1 LHAKDPDGTLGSQP
15 IMLKQ
20 TFRNIGRVREIISIL
35 IKYGFEDIVVNS
47 TLRNFVSE
55 KRRINWSRNEKP
67 VFESTRWER
76 IRMVVEELGP
86 TFVKLAQIM
95 SNRPDMLPEPLIREF
110 EKLQDK
116 VPPFSYAEVRR
127 IIKEES
133 GNELEDIYAE
143 FNPEPLASASIGQVH
158 MATLHNGNKVV
169 VKVQRPEAQEAIE
182 RDLTILADIVRR
194 ADRYLRK
201 QGVLNAS
208 EVVKVFERSMTRELD
223 YNNEGRNIQ
232 KFRAL
237 YAQNPNLYIPKVYKE
252 FTNRRMLTMEY
263 TDGCKITNIEQLKAW
278 KLSPEKLVEKGMGIY
293 LEMIFE
299 QGSFHADPHPGNVLV
314 NSAGK
319 IVLIDFGMVGHLMRR
334 DKYNFSMVF
343 ISIAQ
348 QDARA
353 AADALRKLAIEE
365 NITDSRA
372 FEYDIQELI
381 TDYASL
387 DVSEASIADM
397 ITRLQKIMLDYQLKV
412 PGDIYIIFRAL
423 AILEGIGKI
432 MHPSFRTYDFI
443 KPWGAKVMKERLKPK
458 NIYYDLNAR
467 FNTVSALVTSL
478 PYEVKQIMQA
488 MRKGKL
494 RFEVEHQ
501 GYGYLLKKLDS
512 LTNRLAITFLIVALL
527 ISSSIMATVTFP
539 AHLMSSVGLNYFSVA
554 GLWIASLLCIILFY
568 SIFRRRKYK

>member
-1 LHAKDPDGTLGSQP
+1 
-15 IMLKQ
+15 MLKQ

-55 KRRINWSRNEKP
+55 NRRINWSRNEKP

-95 SNRPDMLPEPLIREF
+95 SNRPDMLPEPLIKEF

-116 VPPFSYAEVRR
+116 VPPFSYQEVRR

-133 GNELEDIYAE
+133 GLELEEIYAE
-143 FNPEPLASASIGQVH
+143 FNVEPLASASIGQVH
-158 MATLHNGNKVV
+158 MAKLHNGDKVV
-169 VKVQRPEAQEAIE
+169 VKIQRPEAQEAIE

-194 ADRYLRK
+194 ADRYLKR
-201 QGVLNAS
+201 QGVLNAGD
-208 EVVKVFERSMTRELD
+208 VVRVFERSMTRELD
-223 YNNEGRNIQ
+223 YSNEARNIQ
-232 KFRAL
+232 KFRTL
-237 YAQNPNLYIPKVYKE
+237 YANNPNLYIPKVYKE
-252 FTNRRMLTMEY
+252 YSSRRMLTMEFA
-263 TDGCKITNIEQLKAW
+263 DGCKITNVEQLKAW
-278 KLSPEKLVEKGMGIY
+278 GLNPQKLVELGMGIY

-314 NSAGK
+314 NSKGK

-343 ISIAQ
+343 ISIAK

-353 AADALRKLAIEE
+353 AAEALRKLAIEE
-365 NITDSRA
+365 NITDNRA

-381 TDYASL
+381 LDYASL

-397 ITRLQKIMLDYQLKV
+397 INRLQKIMLDYQLKV

-432 MHPSFRTYDFI
+432 MHPNFRTYDFI
-443 KPWGAKVMKERLKPK
+443 KPWGAKVMKERLKPQ
-458 NIYYDLNAR
+458 NIYHDLNAR
-467 FNTVSALVTSL
+467 FNTVSALFTSF

-488 MRKGKL
+488 MRKGRL

-501 GYGYLLKKLDS
+501 GYGYLLKKMDSVTNRIS
-512 LTNRLAITFLIVALL
+512 LTLIIFALL
-527 ISSSIMATVTFP
+527 IASSIMATVPFP
-539 AHLMSSVGLNYFSVA
+539 SHMMTSFGLNYFSLA
-554 GLWIASLLCIILFY
+554 GLWIAGVISIILAY
-568 SIFRRRKYK
+568 SIIRRRKYK

>member
-1 LHAKDPDGTLGSQP
+1 
-15 IMLKQ
+15 MLKQ

-55 KRRINWSRNEKP
+55 NRRINWSRNEKP

-95 SNRPDMLPEPLIREF
+95 SNRPDMLPEPLIKEF

-116 VPPFSYAEVRR
+116 VPPFSYSEVRR

-133 GNELEDIYAE
+133 GNELEDIFAE
-143 FNPEPLASASIGQVH
+143 FNTEPLASASIGQVH
-158 MATLHNGNKVV
+158 MAKLHNGDKVV
-169 VKVQRPEAQEAIE
+169 VKIQRPEAKEAIE

-201 QGVLNAS
+201 QGVLNAG
-208 EVVKVFERSMTRELD
+208 EVVRVFERSMTRELD
-223 YNNEGRNIQ
+223 YSNEARNIQ
-232 KFRAL
+232 KFRSL
-237 YAQNPNLYIPKVYKE
+237 YPNNPDLYIPKVYKE
-252 FTNRRMLTMEY
+252 YSYTRMLTMEFAE
-263 TDGCKITNIEQLKAW
+263 GCKITNIEQLKEW
-278 KLSPEKLVEKGMGIY
+278 GLNPEKLVEKGMGIY

-314 NSAGK
+314 NRKGK

-353 AADALRKLAIEE
+353 AAEALRKLAIEE
-365 NITDSRA
+365 NITDGRA

-381 TDYASL
+381 LDYASL

-397 ITRLQKIMLDYQLKV
+397 IARLQKIMLDYQLKV

-432 MHPSFRTYDFI
+432 MHPNFRTYDFI

-467 FNTVSALVTSL
+467 FNTVSALFTSL
-478 PYEVKQIMQA
+478 PYELKQIMQS

-501 GYGYLLKKLDS
+501 GYGYLLKKMDS
-512 LTNRLAITFLIVALL
+512 ITNRIALTLLIVALL
-527 ISSSIMATVTFP
+527 IASSIMATVPFP
-539 AHLMSSVGLNYFSVA
+539 AHMMSSFGLNYFSVA
-554 GLWIASLLCIILFY
+554 GLWIAGVISLVLAY
-568 SIFRRRKYK
+568 SIIRRRKYK

>member
-1 LHAKDPDGTLGSQP
+1 
-15 IMLKQ
+15 MLKQ

-55 KRRINWSRNEKP
+55 KRRINWERNEKP
-67 VFESTRWER
+67 VFDSTRWER

-95 SNRPDMLPEPLIREF
+95 SNRPDMLPEPLIKEF

-116 VPPFSYAEVRR
+116 VPPFSYTEVRR

-133 GNELEDIYAE
+133 GHELEEIFAE
-143 FNPEPLASASIGQVH
+143 FKPEPLASASIGQVH
-158 MATLHNGNKVV
+158 MALLHNGTKVV

-201 QGVLNAS
+201 QGVLNAGD
-208 EVVKVFERSMTRELD
+208 VVKVFERSMTRELD
-223 YNNEGRNIQ
+223 YGNEARNIQ
-232 KFRAL
+232 KFKAL
-237 YAQNPNLYIPKVYKE
+237 YAHNSHLYIPKVYKE
-252 FTNRRMLTMEY
+252 FSSKRMLTMEFA
-263 TDGCKITNIEQLKAW
+263 DGCKITQVEQLREW
-278 KLSPEKLVEKGMGIY
+278 GLNPEKLVEKGMGIY

-299 QGSFHADPHPGNVLV
+299 QGAFHADPHPGNVLV
-314 NSAGK
+314 NKKGQ

-353 AADALRKLAIEE
+353 AAEALRKLAIEE
-365 NITDSRA
+365 NITDPRA

-381 TDYASL
+381 LDYANL
-387 DVSEASIADM
+387 DVSEASIADT
-397 ITRLQKIMLDYQLKV
+397 IARLQKIMLEYQLKV

-443 KPWGAKVMKERLKPK
+443 KPWGKKVIQERLKPK

-467 FNTVSALVTSL
+467 FNTVSSLVTSF
-478 PYEVKQIMQA
+478 PYEVKQIMQSI
-488 MRKGKL
+488 RKGKMRL
-494 RFEVEHQ
+494 EVEHQ

-512 LTNRLAITFLIVALL
+512 LTNRLAITFIIAALL
-527 ISSSIMATVTFP
+527 ISSAIMATVKFP
-539 AHLMSSVGLNYFSVA
+539 EPFMTSLGLNYFTVA
-554 GLWIASLLCIILFY
+554 GLWIAGVLFVILSY

>member
-1 LHAKDPDGTLGSQP
+1 
-15 IMLKQ
+15 
-20 TFRNIGRVREIISIL
+20 
-35 IKYGFEDIVVNS
+35 
-47 TLRNFVSE
+47 
-55 KRRINWSRNEKP
+55 
-67 VFESTRWER
+67 
-76 IRMVVEELGP
+76 MVVEELGP

-95 SNRPDMLPEPLIREF
+95 SNRPDMLPEPLIKEF

-116 VPPFSYAEVRR
+116 VPPFSYQEVRR

-133 GNELEDIYAE
+133 GFELEEVYAE
-143 FNPEPLASASIGQVH
+143 FNVEPLASASIGQVH
-158 MATLHNGNKVV
+158 MAKLHNGDKVV
-169 VKVQRPEAQEAIE
+169 VKIQRPEAQEAIE

-194 ADRYLRK
+194 ADRYLKR
-201 QGVLNAS
+201 QGVLNAGD
-208 EVVKVFERSMTRELD
+208 VVRVFERSMTRELD
-223 YNNEGRNIQ
+223 YSNEARNIQ
-232 KFRAL
+232 KFRTL
-237 YAQNPNLYIPKVYKE
+237 YANNPNLYIPKVYKE
-252 FTNRRMLTMEY
+252 YSSRRMLTMEFA
-263 TDGCKITNIEQLKAW
+263 DGCKITNVEQLKAW
-278 KLSPEKLVEKGMGIY
+278 GLNPQKLVELGMGIY

-314 NSAGK
+314 NSKGK

-353 AADALRKLAIEE
+353 AAEALRKLAIEE
-365 NITDSRA
+365 NITDNRA

-381 TDYASL
+381 LDYASL

-397 ITRLQKIMLDYQLKV
+397 INRLQKIMLDYQLKV

-432 MHPSFRTYDFI
+432 MHPNFRTYDFI
-443 KPWGAKVMKERLKPK
+443 KPWGAKVMKERLKPQ
-458 NIYYDLNAR
+458 NIYHDLNAR
-467 FNTVSALVTSL
+467 FNTVSALFTSF

-501 GYGYLLKKLDS
+501 GYGYLLKKMDSVTNRIS
-512 LTNRLAITFLIVALL
+512 LTLIIFALL
-527 ISSSIMATVTFP
+527 IASSIMATVPFP
-539 AHLMSSVGLNYFSVA
+539 SHMMTSFGLNYFSLA
-554 GLWIASLLCIILFY
+554 GLWIAGVISIILAY
-568 SIFRRRKYK
+568 SIIRRRKYK

>member
-1 LHAKDPDGTLGSQP
+1 
-15 IMLKQ
+15 MLKQ

-55 KRRINWSRNEKP
+55 NRRINWSRNEKP

-95 SNRPDMLPEPLIREF
+95 SNRPDMLPEPLIKEF

-116 VPPFSYAEVRR
+116 VPPFSYQEVRR

-133 GNELEDIYAE
+133 GLELEEIYAE
-143 FNPEPLASASIGQVH
+143 FNVEPLASASIGQVH
-158 MATLHNGNKVV
+158 MAKLHNGDKVV
-169 VKVQRPEAQEAIE
+169 VKIQRPEAQEAIE

-194 ADRYLRK
+194 ADRYLKR
-201 QGVLNAS
+201 QGVLNAGD
-208 EVVKVFERSMTRELD
+208 VVRVFERSMTRELD
-223 YNNEGRNIQ
+223 YSNEARNIQ
-232 KFRAL
+232 KFRTL
-237 YAQNPNLYIPKVYKE
+237 YANNPNLYIPKVYKE
-252 FTNRRMLTMEY
+252 YSSRRMLTMEFA
-263 TDGCKITNIEQLKAW
+263 DGCKITNVEQLKAW
-278 KLSPEKLVEKGMGIY
+278 GLNPQKLVELGMGIY

-314 NSAGK
+314 NSKGK

-353 AADALRKLAIEE
+353 AAEALRKLAIEE
-365 NITDSRA
+365 NITDNRA

-381 TDYASL
+381 LDYASL

-397 ITRLQKIMLDYQLKV
+397 INRLQKIMLDYQLKV

-432 MHPSFRTYDFI
+432 MHPNFRTYDFI
-443 KPWGAKVMKERLKPK
+443 KPWGAKVMKERLKPQ
-458 NIYYDLNAR
+458 NIYHDLNAR
-467 FNTVSALVTSL
+467 FNTVSALFTSF

-501 GYGYLLKKLDS
+501 GYGYLLKKMDSVTNRIS
-512 LTNRLAITFLIVALL
+512 LTLIIFALL
-527 ISSSIMATVTFP
+527 IASSIMATVPFP
-539 AHLMSSVGLNYFSVA
+539 SHMMTSFGLNYFSLA
-554 GLWIASLLCIILFY
+554 GLWIAGVISIILAY
-568 SIFRRRKYK
+568 SIIRRRKYK

>member
-1 LHAKDPDGTLGSQP
+1 
-15 IMLKQ
+15 MLKQ

-55 KRRINWSRNEKP
+55 NRRINWSRNEKP

-95 SNRPDMLPEPLIREF
+95 SNRPDMLPEPLIKEF

-116 VPPFSYAEVRR
+116 VPPFSYQEVRR

-133 GNELEDIYAE
+133 GFELEEIYAE
-143 FNPEPLASASIGQVH
+143 FNVEPLASASIGQVH
-158 MATLHNGNKVV
+158 MAKLHNGDKVV
-169 VKVQRPEAQEAIE
+169 VKIQRPEAQEAIE

-194 ADRYLRK
+194 ADRYLKR
-201 QGVLNAS
+201 QGVLNAGD
-208 EVVKVFERSMTRELD
+208 VVRVFERSMTRELD
-223 YNNEGRNIQ
+223 YSNEARNIQ
-232 KFRAL
+232 KFRTL
-237 YAQNPNLYIPKVYKE
+237 YANNPNLYIPKVYKE
-252 FTNRRMLTMEY
+252 YSSRRMLTMEFA
-263 TDGCKITNIEQLKAW
+263 DGCKITNVEQLKAW
-278 KLSPEKLVEKGMGIY
+278 GLNPQKLVELGMGIY

-314 NSAGK
+314 NSKGK

-353 AADALRKLAIEE
+353 AAEALRKLAIEE
-365 NITDSRA
+365 NITDNRA

-381 TDYASL
+381 LDYASL

-397 ITRLQKIMLDYQLKV
+397 INRLQKIMLDYQLKV

-423 AILEGIGKI
+423 ASLEGIGKI
-432 MHPSFRTYDFI
+432 MHPNFRTYDFI
-443 KPWGAKVMKERLKPK
+443 KPWGAKVMKERLKPQ
-458 NIYYDLNAR
+458 NIYHDLNAR
-467 FNTVSALVTSL
+467 FNTVSALFTSF

-488 MRKGKL
+488 MRKGRL

-501 GYGYLLKKLDS
+501 GYGYLLKKMDSVTNRIS
-512 LTNRLAITFLIVALL
+512 LTLIIFALL
-527 ISSSIMATVTFP
+527 IASSIMATVPFP
-539 AHLMSSVGLNYFSVA
+539 SHMMTSFGLNYFSLA
-554 GLWIASLLCIILFY
+554 GLWIAGVISIILAY
-568 SIFRRRKYK
+568 SIIRRRKYK

>member
-1 LHAKDPDGTLGSQP
+1 
-15 IMLKQ
+15 MLKQ
-20 TFRNIGRVREIISIL
+20 TFRNIARVREIISIL

-86 TFVKLAQIM
+86 TFVKLAQVM
-95 SNRPDMLPEPLIREF
+95 SNRPDMLPEPLIKELT
-110 EKLQDK
+110 KLQDS
-116 VPPFSYAEVRR
+116 VPPFSYEEARR
-127 IIKEES
+127 IIKEDI
-133 GNELEDIYAE
+133 GKELEEIFAE

-158 MATLHNGNKVV
+158 MAKLHNGDKVV
-169 VKVQRPEAQEAIE
+169 VKVQRPEAQESIE
-182 RDLTILADIVRR
+182 RDLTILSDIVRR
-194 ADRYLRK
+194 ADRYLKK
-201 QGVLNAS
+201 QGVLNAG
-208 EVVKVFERSMTRELD
+208 EVVKVFEKSMTRELD

-232 KFRAL
+232 KFRSL
-237 YAQNPNLYIPKVYKE
+237 YATNTNLYIPKVYKE
-252 FTNRRMLTMEY
+252 FTTRRMLTMEFAE
-263 TDGCKITNIEQLKAW
+263 GCKITNVEQLKEW
-278 KLSPEKLVEKGMGIY
+278 GLNTKKVVESGMAIY

-299 QGSFHADPHPGNVLV
+299 QGFFHADPHPGNVLV
-314 NSAGK
+314 NQAGK

-353 AADALRKLAIEE
+353 AAEALRKLAIEE
-365 NITDSRA
+365 NITDNRA

-381 TDYASL
+381 LDYASL

-412 PGDIYIIFRAL
+412 PGDVYIIFRAL

-443 KPWGAKVMKERLKPK
+443 KPWGAKVIKERLKPK
-458 NIYYDLNAR
+458 NIYHDVNAR
-467 FNTVSALVTSL
+467 FNTVSSLLTSL

-488 MRKGKL
+488 TRKGKL

-501 GYGYLLKKLDS
+501 GYGYLLKKMDSVTNRIS
-512 LTNRLAITFLIVALL
+512 LTLLIVALL
-527 ISSSIMATVTFP
+527 VASAIMATVKFP
-539 AHLMSSVGLNYFSVA
+539 DHMMTTLGLNYFSLT
-554 GLWIASLLCIILFY
+554 GLWIAGVIAVILSY
-568 SIFRRRKYK
+568 SIIRRRKYK

>member
-1 LHAKDPDGTLGSQP
+1 
-15 IMLKQ
+15 MLKQ

-55 KRRINWSRNEKP
+55 KKRISWSNKDKP

-95 SNRPDMLPEPLIREF
+95 SNRPDMLPEPLIKEF

-116 VPPFSYAEVRR
+116 VPPFSYDLVRK
-127 IIKEES
+127 IIKEETS
-133 GNELEDIYAE
+133 EELEQIFAE
-143 FNPEPLASASIGQVH
+143 FNPVPLASASIGQVH
-158 MATLHNGNKVV
+158 MATLHNGSKVV

-182 RDLTILADIVRR
+182 QDLTILADIVRR
-194 ADRYLRK
+194 ADRYLKR
-201 QGVLNAS
+201 QGVLNAQD
-208 EVVKVFERSMTRELD
+208 VVKVFERSMTRELD
-223 YNNEGRNIQ
+223 YTNEGRNIQ
-232 KFRAL
+232 KFRSMFSHIHH
-237 YAQNPNLYIPKVYKE
+237 LYIPKVYKQY
-252 FTNRRMLTMEY
+252 TTKRMLTMEY
-263 TDGCKITNIEQLKAW
+263 AEGCKITNIAQLREW
-278 KLSPEKLVEKGMGIY
+278 KLNPEKLVEQGMAIY

-299 QGSFHADPHPGNVLV
+299 KGSFHADPHPGNVLV
-314 NSAGK
+314 NSSGK
-319 IVLIDFGMVGHLMRR
+319 IILIDFGMVGHLMRR
-334 DKYNFSMVF
+334 DKYNFSTVF

-353 AADALRKLAIEE
+353 AAEALKKLAIEE
-365 NITDSRA
+365 NITDHRA

-387 DVSEASIADM
+387 DVSEASIAEM
-397 ITRLQKIMLDYQLKV
+397 IARLQKIMLDYQLKV

-432 MHPSFRTYDFI
+432 MHPGFRTYDFI
-443 KPWGAKVMKERLKPK
+443 KPWGKKVIQERLKPK
-458 NIYYDLNAR
+458 NIYHDLTAR
-467 FNTVSALVTSL
+467 FNTVSALFTSL

-488 MRKGKL
+488 TRKGKL

-501 GYGYLLKKLDS
+501 GYGYLLKKMDS
-512 LTNRLAITFLIVALL
+512 VTNRISITLIITALL
-527 ISSSIMATVTFP
+527 IGSSIMATVTFP
-539 AHLMSSVGLNYFSVA
+539 DHLMSTVGLNYFSLT
-554 GLWIASLLCIILFY
+554 GLWIAGCLFLILIY
-568 SIFRRRKYK
+568 SIVRRRKYK

>member
-1 LHAKDPDGTLGSQP
+1 
-15 IMLKQ
+15 MLKQ

-95 SNRPDMLPEPLIREF
+95 SNRPDMLPEPLIKELT
-110 EKLQDK
+110 KLQDK
-116 VPPFSYAEVRR
+116 VPPFSYEEARR
-127 IIKEES
+127 IIKEET
-133 GNELEDIYAE
+133 GNELEDIFAE
-143 FNPEPLASASIGQVH
+143 FNKEPLASASIGQVH
-158 MATLHNGNKVV
+158 MAKLHNGDKVV

-194 ADRYLRK
+194 ADRYLKK
-201 QGVLNAS
+201 QGVLNAG
-208 EVVKVFERSMTRELD
+208 EVVRVFERSMTRELD
-223 YNNEGRNIQ
+223 YSNEGRNIQ
-232 KFRAL
+232 QFRTI
-237 YAQNPNLYIPKVYKE
+237 YATNTNLYIPKVYKQ
-252 FTNRRMLTMEY
+252 FTTRRMLTMEFA
-263 TDGCKITNIEQLKAW
+263 DGCKITNVEQLKEW
-278 KLSPEKLVEKGMGIY
+278 KLNPHKLVEQGMAIY

-314 NSAGK
+314 NKAGK

-343 ISIAQ
+343 VSIAQ
-348 QDARA
+348 KDARA
-353 AADALRKLAIEE
+353 AAEALRKLAIEE
-365 NITDSRA
+365 NITDNRA

-381 TDYASL
+381 LDYASL

-412 PGDIYIIFRAL
+412 PGDVYIIFRAL
-423 AILEGIGKI
+423 AILEGVGKI
-432 MHPSFRTYDFI
+432 MHPNFRTYDFI
-443 KPWGAKVMKERLKPK
+443 KPWGVKIMKERLKPK
-458 NIYYDLNAR
+458 NIYQDATTR
-467 FNTVSALVTSL
+467 FNTISSLLTSL

-488 MRKGKL
+488 TRKGKL

-501 GYGYLLKKLDS
+501 GYGYLLKKMDS
-512 LTNRLAITFLIVALL
+512 VTNRIALTLLIVALL
-527 ISSSIMATVTFP
+527 IASSIMATVKFP
-539 AHLMSSVGLNYFSVA
+539 AEMMSSLGLNYFSLV
-554 GLWIASLLCIILFY
+554 GLWIAGIISVILAY
-568 SIFRRRKYK
+568 SIIRRRKYK

>member
-1 LHAKDPDGTLGSQP
+1 
-15 IMLKQ
+15 MLKQ

-95 SNRPDMLPEPLIREF
+95 SNRPDMLPEPLIKELT
-110 EKLQDK
+110 KLQDK
-116 VPPFSYAEVRR
+116 VPPFSYEEARR
-127 IIKEES
+127 IIKEET
-133 GNELEDIYAE
+133 GNELEDIFAE
-143 FNPEPLASASIGQVH
+143 FSKEPLASASIGQVH
-158 MATLHNGNKVV
+158 MAKLHNGDKVV

-194 ADRYLRK
+194 ADRYLKK
-201 QGVLNAS
+201 QGVLNAG

-232 KFRAL
+232 QFRTI
-237 YAQNPNLYIPKVYKE
+237 YASNTNLYIPKVYKQ
-252 FTNRRMLTMEY
+252 FTTRRMLTMEFA
-263 TDGCKITNIEQLKAW
+263 DGCKITNVEQLTEW
-278 KLSPEKLVEKGMGIY
+278 KLNPHKLVEQGMAIY

-314 NSAGK
+314 NKAGK

-348 QDARA
+348 KDARA
-353 AADALRKLAIEE
+353 AAEALRKLAIEE
-365 NITDSRA
+365 NITDNRA

-381 TDYASL
+381 LDYASL

-397 ITRLQKIMLDYQLKV
+397 ISRLQKIMLDYQLKV
-412 PGDIYIIFRAL
+412 PGDVYIIFRAL
-423 AILEGIGKI
+423 AILEGVGKI
-432 MHPSFRTYDFI
+432 MHPNFRTYDFI
-443 KPWGAKVMKERLKPK
+443 KPWGVKIMKERLKPK
-458 NIYYDLNAR
+458 NIYQDATTR
-467 FNTVSALVTSL
+467 FNTISSLLTSL

-488 MRKGKL
+488 TRKGKL

-501 GYGYLLKKLDS
+501 GYGYLLKKMDS
-512 LTNRLAITFLIVALL
+512 VTNRIALTLLIAALL
-527 ISSSIMATVTFP
+527 IGSSIMATVKFP
-539 AHLMSSVGLNYFSVA
+539 PEMMSSLGLNYFSLV
-554 GLWIASLLCIILFY
+554 GLWIAGIISVILAY
-568 SIFRRRKYK
+568 SIIRRRKYK

>member
-1 LHAKDPDGTLGSQP
+1 
-15 IMLKQ
+15 MLKQ

-55 KRRINWSRNEKP
+55 NRRISWSRNEKP

-133 GNELEDIYAE
+133 GNELEDIFAE
-143 FNPEPLASASIGQVH
+143 FNSEPLASASIGQVH
-158 MATLHNGNKVV
+158 MARLHNGDKVV

-194 ADRYLRK
+194 ADRYLRR
-201 QGVLNAS
+201 QGVLNAGD
-208 EVVKVFERSMTRELD
+208 VVKVFERSMTRELD
-223 YNNEGRNIQ
+223 YGNEARNIQ
-232 KFRAL
+232 QFRAL
-237 YAQNPNLYIPKVYKE
+237 YANSPDLYIPKVYKE
-252 FTNRRMLTMEY
+252 FSNRRMLTMEFA
-263 TDGCKITNIEQLKAW
+263 DGCKITNVEQLKEW
-278 KLSPEKLVEKGMGIY
+278 GLNPEKLVEKGMGIY

-299 QGSFHADPHPGNVLV
+299 RGSFHADPHPGNVLV
-314 NSAGK
+314 NRKGK

-353 AADALRKLAIEE
+353 AAEALRKLAIEE
-365 NITDSRA
+365 NITDGRS

-381 TDYASL
+381 LDYASL

-432 MHPSFRTYDFI
+432 MHPNFRTYDFI

-458 NIYYDLNAR
+458 NIYHDLNAR
-467 FNTVSALVTSL
+467 FNTVSALFTSL
-478 PYEVKQIMQA
+478 PYELKQIMQS

-501 GYGYLLKKLDS
+501 GYGYLLKKMDS
-512 LTNRLAITFLIVALL
+512 ITNRIALTLLIVALL
-527 ISSSIMATVTFP
+527 IASSIMATVNFP
-539 AHLMSSVGLNYFSVA
+539 PHMMTALGLNYFSLA
-554 GLWIASLLCIILFY
+554 GLWIAGVISLILAY
-568 SIFRRRKYK
+568 SIIRRRKYK

>member
-1 LHAKDPDGTLGSQP
+1 
-15 IMLKQ
+15 MLKQ
-20 TFRNIGRVREIISIL
+20 TFRNIARVREIISIL

-55 KRRINWSRNEKP
+55 NRRINWSRNEKP

-95 SNRPDMLPEPLIREF
+95 SNRPDMLPEPLIKEF

-116 VPPFSYAEVRR
+116 VPPFSYQEVRR

-133 GNELEDIYAE
+133 GFELEEVYAE
-143 FNPEPLASASIGQVH
+143 FNVEPLASASIGQVH
-158 MATLHNGNKVV
+158 MAKLHNGDKVV
-169 VKVQRPEAQEAIE
+169 VKIQRPEAQEAIE

-194 ADRYLRK
+194 ADRYLKR
-201 QGVLNAS
+201 QGVLNAGD
-208 EVVKVFERSMTRELD
+208 VVRVFERSMTRELD
-223 YNNEGRNIQ
+223 YSNEARNIQ
-232 KFRAL
+232 KFRTL
-237 YAQNPNLYIPKVYKE
+237 YANNPNLYIPKVYKE
-252 FTNRRMLTMEY
+252 YSSRRMLTMEFA
-263 TDGCKITNIEQLKAW
+263 DGCKITNVEQLKAW
-278 KLSPEKLVEKGMGIY
+278 GLNPQKLVELGMGIY

-314 NSAGK
+314 NSKGK

-353 AADALRKLAIEE
+353 AAEALRKLAIEE
-365 NITDSRA
+365 NITDNRA

-381 TDYASL
+381 LDYASL

-397 ITRLQKIMLDYQLKV
+397 INRLQKIMLDYQLKV

-432 MHPSFRTYDFI
+432 MHPNFRTYDFI
-443 KPWGAKVMKERLKPK
+443 KPWGAKVMKERLKPQ
-458 NIYYDLNAR
+458 NIYHDLNAR
-467 FNTVSALVTSL
+467 FNTVSALFTSF

-501 GYGYLLKKLDS
+501 GYGYLLKKMDSVTNRIS
-512 LTNRLAITFLIVALL
+512 LTLIIFALL
-527 ISSSIMATVTFP
+527 IASSIMATVPFP
-539 AHLMSSVGLNYFSVA
+539 SHMMTSFGLNYFSLA
-554 GLWIASLLCIILFY
+554 GLWIAGVISIILAY
-568 SIFRRRKYK
+568 SIIRRRKYK

>member
-1 LHAKDPDGTLGSQP
+1 MGAQP
-15 IMLKQ
+15 VMLKQ

-55 KRRINWSRNEKP
+55 NRRINWNRNEKP

-95 SNRPDMLPEPLIREF
+95 SNRPDMLPEPLIKEF
-110 EKLQDK
+110 EKLQDN
-116 VPPFSYAEVRR
+116 VPPFSYEEVRR
-127 IIKEES
+127 IIKEDS
-133 GNELEDIYAE
+133 GEELENIFAE
-143 FNPEPLASASIGQVH
+143 FKPEPLASASIGQVH
-158 MATLHNGNKVV
+158 MAKLHSGEKVV
-169 VKVQRPEAQEAIE
+169 VKVQRPDAQESIE

-201 QGVLNAS
+201 QGVLNAGD
-208 EVVKVFERSMTRELD
+208 VVRVFERSMTRELD
-223 YNNEGRNIQ
+223 YGNEARNLQ
-232 KFRAL
+232 KFKAM
-237 YAQNPNLYIPKVYKE
+237 YAHNTELYIPKVYKQ
-252 FTNRRMLTMEY
+252 FSSRRMLTMEFAE
-263 TDGCKITNIEQLKAW
+263 GCKITNVEQLREW
-278 KLSPEKLVEKGMGIY
+278 GLNPEKLVEKGMGIY

-314 NSAGK
+314 NSKGK

-353 AADALRKLAIEE
+353 AAEALRKLAIEE
-365 NITDSRA
+365 NITDARA

-381 TDYASL
+381 LDYSSL

-397 ITRLQKIMLDYQLKV
+397 ITRLQKIMLEYQLKV

-443 KPWGAKVMKERLKPK
+443 KPWGKKVMQERLKPK

-467 FNTVSALVTSL
+467 FNTVSSLVTSF
-478 PYEVKQIMQA
+478 PYEIKQIMQSI
-488 MRKGKL
+488 RKGKMRL
-494 RFEVEHQ
+494 EVEHQ

-512 LTNRLAITFLIVALL
+512 LTNRLAKTFIIVALL
-527 ISSSIMATVTFP
+527 ISSSIMATVKFP
-539 AHLMSSVGLNYFSVA
+539 DELMSSCGLNYFSVT
-554 GLWIASLLCIILFY
+554 GLWIAGCLFVVLFY

>member
-1 LHAKDPDGTLGSQP
+1 
-15 IMLKQ
+15 MLKQ

-55 KRRINWSRNEKP
+55 NRRINWSRNEKP

-95 SNRPDMLPEPLIREF
+95 SNRPDMLPEPLIKEF

-116 VPPFSYAEVRR
+116 VPPFSYQEVRR

-133 GNELEDIYAE
+133 GLELEEIYAE
-143 FNPEPLASASIGQVH
+143 FNVEPLASASIGQVH
-158 MATLHNGNKVV
+158 MAKLHNGDKVV
-169 VKVQRPEAQEAIE
+169 VKIQRPEAQEAIE

-194 ADRYLRK
+194 ADRYLKR
-201 QGVLNAS
+201 QGVLNAGD
-208 EVVKVFERSMTRELD
+208 VVRVFERSMTRELD
-223 YNNEGRNIQ
+223 YSNEARNIQ
-232 KFRAL
+232 KFRTL
-237 YAQNPNLYIPKVYKE
+237 YANNPNLYIPKVYKE
-252 FTNRRMLTMEY
+252 YSSRRMLTMEFA
-263 TDGCKITNIEQLKAW
+263 DGCKITNVEQLKAW
-278 KLSPEKLVEKGMGIY
+278 GLNPQKLVELGMGIY

-314 NSAGK
+314 NSKGK

-353 AADALRKLAIEE
+353 AAEALRKLAIEE
-365 NITDSRA
+365 NITDNRA

-381 TDYASL
+381 LDYASL

-397 ITRLQKIMLDYQLKV
+397 INRLQKIMLDYQLKV

-432 MHPSFRTYDFI
+432 MHPNFRTYDFI
-443 KPWGAKVMKERLKPK
+443 KPWGAKVMKERLKPQ
-458 NIYYDLNAR
+458 NIYHDLNAR
-467 FNTVSALVTSL
+467 FNTVSALFTSF

-488 MRKGKL
+488 MRKGRL

-501 GYGYLLKKLDS
+501 GYGYLLKKMDSVTNRIS
-512 LTNRLAITFLIVALL
+512 LTLIIFALL
-527 ISSSIMATVTFP
+527 IASSIMATVPFP
-539 AHLMSSVGLNYFSVA
+539 SHMMTSFGLNYFSLA
-554 GLWIASLLCIILFY
+554 GLWIAGVISIILAY
-568 SIFRRRKYK
+568 SIIRRRKYK

>member
-1 LHAKDPDGTLGSQP
+1 
-15 IMLKQ
+15 MLKQ

-55 KRRINWSRNEKP
+55 NRRISWSRNEKP

-133 GNELEDIYAE
+133 GNELEDIFAE

-158 MATLHNGNKVV
+158 MARLHNGDKVV

-194 ADRYLRK
+194 ADRYLRR
-201 QGVLNAS
+201 QGVLNAGD
-208 EVVKVFERSMTRELD
+208 VVKVFERSMTRELD
-223 YNNEGRNIQ
+223 YGNEARNIQ
-232 KFRAL
+232 QFRAM
-237 YAQNPNLYIPKVYKE
+237 YANSPDLYIPKVYKE
-252 FTNRRMLTMEY
+252 FSNRRMLTMEFA
-263 TDGCKITNIEQLKAW
+263 DGCKITNIEQLKEW
-278 KLSPEKLVEKGMGIY
+278 GLNPEKLVEKGMGIY

-299 QGSFHADPHPGNVLV
+299 SGSFHADPHPGNVLV
-314 NSAGK
+314 NKKGK

-348 QDARA
+348 QDARSA
-353 AADALRKLAIEE
+353 AEALRKLAIEE
-365 NITDSRA
+365 NITDGRS

-381 TDYASL
+381 LDYASL

-432 MHPSFRTYDFI
+432 MHPNFRTYDFI

-458 NIYYDLNAR
+458 NIYQDLNAR
-467 FNTVSALVTSL
+467 FNTVSALFTSL
-478 PYEVKQIMQA
+478 PYELKQIMQS

-501 GYGYLLKKLDS
+501 GYGYLLKKMDS
-512 LTNRLAITFLIVALL
+512 ITNRIALTLLIVALL
-527 ISSSIMATVTFP
+527 IGSSIMATVQFP
-539 AHLMSSVGLNYFSVA
+539 PHMMTSLGLNYFSLA
-554 GLWIASLLCIILFY
+554 GLWIAGVISLILAY
-568 SIFRRRKYK
+568 SIIRRRKYK

>member
-1 LHAKDPDGTLGSQP
+1 
-15 IMLKQ
+15 MLKQ
-20 TFRNIGRVREIISIL
+20 TFRNIARVREIISIL

-55 KRRINWSRNEKP
+55 NRRINWSRNEKP

-95 SNRPDMLPEPLIREF
+95 SNRPDMLPEPLIKEF

-116 VPPFSYAEVRR
+116 VPPFSYQEVRR

-133 GNELEDIYAE
+133 GLELEEIYAE
-143 FNPEPLASASIGQVH
+143 FNVEPLASASIGQVH
-158 MATLHNGNKVV
+158 MAKLHNGDKVV
-169 VKVQRPEAQEAIE
+169 VKIQRPEAQEAIE

-194 ADRYLRK
+194 ADRYLKR
-201 QGVLNAS
+201 QGVLNAGD
-208 EVVKVFERSMTRELD
+208 VVRVFERSMTRELD
-223 YNNEGRNIQ
+223 YSNEARNIQ
-232 KFRAL
+232 KFRTL
-237 YAQNPNLYIPKVYKE
+237 YANNPNLYIPKVYKE
-252 FTNRRMLTMEY
+252 YSSRRMLTMEFA
-263 TDGCKITNIEQLKAW
+263 DGCKITNVEQLKAW
-278 KLSPEKLVEKGMGIY
+278 GLNPQKLVELGMGIY

-314 NSAGK
+314 NSKGK

-353 AADALRKLAIEE
+353 AAEALRKLAIEE
-365 NITDSRA
+365 NITDNRA

-381 TDYASL
+381 LDYASL

-397 ITRLQKIMLDYQLKV
+397 INRLQKIMLDYQLKV

-432 MHPSFRTYDFI
+432 MHPNFRTYDFI
-443 KPWGAKVMKERLKPK
+443 KPWGAKVMKERLKPQ

-467 FNTVSALVTSL
+467 FNTVSALFTSF

-501 GYGYLLKKLDS
+501 GYGYLLKKMDSVTNRIS
-512 LTNRLAITFLIVALL
+512 LTLIIFALV
-527 ISSSIMATVTFP
+527 IGSSIMATVPFP
-539 AHLMSSVGLNYFSVA
+539 PHMMTSFGLNYFSLA
-554 GLWIASLLCIILFY
+554 GLWIAGVISIILAY
-568 SIFRRRKYK
+568 SIIRRRKYK

>member
-1 LHAKDPDGTLGSQP
+1 
-15 IMLKQ
+15 MLKQ

-55 KRRINWSRNEKP
+55 NRRINWSRNEKP

-95 SNRPDMLPEPLIREF
+95 SNRPDMLPEPLIKEF

-116 VPPFSYAEVRR
+116 VPPFSYQEVRR

-133 GNELEDIYAE
+133 GFELEEIYAE
-143 FNPEPLASASIGQVH
+143 FNVEPLASASIGQVH
-158 MATLHNGNKVV
+158 MAKLHNGDKVV
-169 VKVQRPEAQEAIE
+169 VKIQRPEAQEAIE

-194 ADRYLRK
+194 ADRYLKR
-201 QGVLNAS
+201 QGVLNAGD
-208 EVVKVFERSMTRELD
+208 VVRVFERSMTRELD
-223 YNNEGRNIQ
+223 YSNEARNIQ
-232 KFRAL
+232 KFRTL
-237 YAQNPNLYIPKVYKE
+237 YANNPNLYIPKVYKE
-252 FTNRRMLTMEY
+252 YSSRRMLTMEFA
-263 TDGCKITNIEQLKAW
+263 DGCKITNVEQLKAW
-278 KLSPEKLVEKGMGIY
+278 GLNPQKLVELGMGIY

-314 NSAGK
+314 NSKGK

-353 AADALRKLAIEE
+353 AAEALRKLAIEE
-365 NITDSRA
+365 NITDNRA

-381 TDYASL
+381 LDYASL

-397 ITRLQKIMLDYQLKV
+397 INRLQKIMLDYQLKV

-432 MHPSFRTYDFI
+432 MHPNFRTYDFI
-443 KPWGAKVMKERLKPK
+443 KPWGAKVMKERLKPQ
-458 NIYYDLNAR
+458 NIYHDLNAR
-467 FNTVSALVTSL
+467 FNTVSALFTSF

-488 MRKGKL
+488 MRKGRL

-501 GYGYLLKKLDS
+501 GYGYLLKKMDSVTNRIS
-512 LTNRLAITFLIVALL
+512 LTLIIFALL
-527 ISSSIMATVTFP
+527 IASSIMATVPFP
-539 AHLMSSVGLNYFSVA
+539 SHMMTSFGLNYFSLA
-554 GLWIASLLCIILFY
+554 GLWIAGVISIILAY
-568 SIFRRRKYK
+568 SIIRRRKYK